1 MEERIKKEELLERL
15 FHDDYENLKLNTA
28 ISACMIFVKKIREDG
43 FITRD
48 ELRKFLVI
56 LNPLAPHITSEIYE
70 NVFGG
75 DILNETWPE
84 FDESKTQE
92 NTVEYPVQVNGKLR
106 ATVTVNRDADQ
117 AEVIEK
123 VKQLNKLTIDFDNL
137 RKVIFVKG
145 KIINFIV

>member
-1 MEERIKKEELLERL
+1 M
-15 FHDDYENLKLNTA
+15 
-28 ISACMIFVKKIREDG
+28 
-43 FITRD
+43 
-48 ELRKFLVI
+48 
-56 LNPLAPHITSEIYE
+56 
-70 NVFGG
+70 FGG

-123 VKQLNKLTIDFDNL
+123 VKQLNKLTIDFENL